1 MRETR
6 FRDLVT
12 ERGWARYET
21 FDVKFGL
28 ARDALAGREREPGL
42 CRIFVAQRTFE
53 RWMAGDI
60 KSLPRPQTRR
70 VLEHLL
76 GEPAKSLF
84 APPTDDG
91 ASSGVRIPPADGAAD
106 TLTTPGDPKERGLD
120 MHRRQALS
128 TAAYSLAAVAVP
140 APPERPRSPA
150 GGRHVGRRDLEALRE
165 TTATF
170 SRIDQRY
177 GGGHARGAVVQYLAA
192 DVTALLSGR
201 FADDSVRRA
210 AFSAAAELAYLCGWM
225 AFDDAEHATAAF
237 YFEKATRLAAEADDA
252 PLTGHVLR
260 AMAHQAID
268 LGDRPRALALADASI
283 DTGRY
288 ASATPRERALLGV
301 VHARALAVND
311 RPKAAAAAL
320 VRAERDL
327 DDARPDLPEPDR
339 VFFFGEAGLA
349 HETACALRELG
360 DMRGAVREF
369 DRSVRTRKATA
380 FTRTHA
386 VTLGYLGA
394 AHAARGDVEHACA
407 VWSQALDAM
416 GGIRSARTRAT
427 AVDMHRT
434 LGRLPTVAA
443 ARELHSRVTAH
454 LARTA

>member
-6 FRDLVT
+6 FRILVT

-42 CRIFVAQRTFE
+42 CGIVVAQRTFE
-53 RWMAGDI
+53 RWMTGDL
-60 KSLPRPQTRR
+60 KSLPHPQTRR

-76 GEPAKSLF
+76 GEPAHRLF
-84 APPTDDG
+84 AAPTDDG
-91 ASSGVRIPPADGAAD
+91 TSIGVRASAAD
-106 TLTTPGDPKERGLD
+106 TLAAPGNPQEQDSD

-140 APPERPRSPA
+140 APSDRTRTPGS
-150 GGRHVGRRDLEALRE
+150 GRYVGRRDLEALRE

-177 GGGHARGAVVQYLAA
+177 GGGHARGAVAQYLDT
-192 DVTALLSGR
+192 DVKTLLGGR
-201 FADDSVRRA
+201 FADDRVRRT
-210 AFSAAAELAYLCGWM
+210 AFSTAAELAYLCGWM
-225 AFDDAEHATAAF
+225 AFDDGEHAVAGR
-237 YFEKATRLAAEADDA
+237 YFEVAIRLATQADDA

-268 LGDRPRALALADASI
+268 LGDRRRALELAEASVDA
-283 DTGRY
+283 GRY

-301 VHARALAVND
+301 VRARALAVND

-320 VRAERDL
+320 AGAERDL
-327 DDARPDLPEPDR
+327 DTARPGVAEPDR

-349 HETACALRELG
+349 HESACALRELG
-360 DMRGAVREF
+360 DLRGAVREF
-369 DRSVRTRKATA
+369 DRSVRTRKAGA

-394 AHAARGDVEHACA
+394 AHAARGDVEHACE
-407 VWSQALDAM
+407 VWSHALDAM
-416 GGIRSARTRAT
+416 DGIRSARTRAA

-434 LGRLPTVAA
+434 LKGLHTVAA
-443 ARELHSRVTAH
+443 ARELDARVTTH